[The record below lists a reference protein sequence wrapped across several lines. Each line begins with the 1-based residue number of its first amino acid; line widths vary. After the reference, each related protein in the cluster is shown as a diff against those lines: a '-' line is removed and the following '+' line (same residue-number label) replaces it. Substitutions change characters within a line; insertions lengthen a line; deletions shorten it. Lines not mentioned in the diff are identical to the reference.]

1 VVVPKPGR
9 YLDFTGMP
17 EFLKAQKV
25 AIQSILKRLVVRD
38 VMPATPAGKIQKFK
52 LRDML
57 SDGVI

>member
-1 VVVPKPGR
+1 
-9 YLDFTGMP
+9 MP